1 MSRLGVVDSKHD
13 IVLDTIVES
22 GFGAFLGRRVGDYT
36 MRPKLGDHPKEDS
49 LFGSSS
55 RWGLLLGF
63 WARTD
68 NEERIY
74 LS

>member
-36 MRPKLGDHPKEDS
+36 MRPKLGDHPKGKTACSAPPLDGV
-49 LFGSSS
+49 FC
-55 RWGLLLGF
+55 
-63 WARTD
+63 
-68 NEERIY
+68 
-74 LS
+74 